1 MGVNGREWVRLG
13 MSCMGVHINKTR
25 RGKNGCAGHDS
36 VAMAGEISPDI
47 MFLRYQ
53 AKGSRMGA
61 DGCRW
66 VLMGAVGCEGTGG
79 TKN

>member
-1 MGVNGREWVRLG
+1 MGALG
-13 MSCMGVHINKTR
+13 HMMHGGAYKQDKKR
-25 RGKNGCAGHDS
+25 QNGCAGHNS